1 MPGATR
7 YVEVPPELTQPT
19 PKPRPPAPLCL
30 DPYDAPVLCAP
41 QLALWVI
48 SLEAALEQSNTD
60 KAAIATLGEPDGR

>member
-7 YVEVPPELTQPT
+7 YVEVPPDLTQPT

-30 DPYDAPVLCAP
+30 DPYQAPVLCAP
-41 QLALWVI
+41 QLAVWVI
-48 SLEAALEQSNTD
+48 SLEAALDQANAD